1 MATAVAN
8 ELVMIEMTCM
18 ACRCSVRT
26 SGVVGLVQVASGRF
40 LLRSVQRRARPV
52 HCSVHWGDQ
61 LVRWSLEVDSSV
73 RQANRLREGVVC
85 REQVNEHRVE
95 DASEK
100 YLCLVFRVVS

>member
-40 LLRSVQRRARPV
+40 LLRSVQRRARPI
-52 HCSVHWGDQ
+52 HCSVQLGDQ
-61 LVRWSLEVDSSV
+61 LVRWSLEVDSTV
-73 RQANRLREGVVC
+73 RQSDRLRVGVVC
-85 REQVNEHRVE
+85 RELVNEYRVE
-95 DASEK
+95 GASEM
-100 YLCLVFRVVS
+100 YLCLVSRVAS